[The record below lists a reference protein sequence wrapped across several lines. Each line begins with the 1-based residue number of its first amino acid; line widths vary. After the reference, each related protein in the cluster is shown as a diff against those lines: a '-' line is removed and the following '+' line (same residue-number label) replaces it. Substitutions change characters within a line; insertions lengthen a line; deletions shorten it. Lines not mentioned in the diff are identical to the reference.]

1 MDIFGIFFDFDGDG
15 QSSLFEELLGL
26 DAMGF
31 FYNEEDEEFEDE
43 EDEEYYDIFEN
54 EDDE

>member
-1 MDIFGIFFDFDGDG
+1 MGIFGNFFDFDGDG

-31 FYNEEDEEFEDE
+31 FDTKEEEEDYEEFEEDDDEFDDEDEE
-43 EDEEYYDIFEN
+43 
-54 EDDE
+54 